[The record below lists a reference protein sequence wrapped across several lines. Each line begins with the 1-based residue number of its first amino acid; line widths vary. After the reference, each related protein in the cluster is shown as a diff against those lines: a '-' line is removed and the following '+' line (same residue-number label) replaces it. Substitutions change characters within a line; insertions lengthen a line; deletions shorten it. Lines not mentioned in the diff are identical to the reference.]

1 MSIGAR
7 ELLHLPCRRA
17 LRVIPVR
24 RAAPSARLAHA
35 LREESCVFVEIRASF
50 SLTLRAARW
59 HDRFVRLLAS
69 GARFEKACHDNRR
82 EGATMTGR
90 DIAIEFTELWDNFDV
105 EEINT
110 MLAKNVSVE
119 LLEFFA
125 SYADQALG
133 DLLPSDE
140 SGDEL
145 ARRLPNLMII
155 GYIIRVLE
163 ERLVE

>member
-1 MSIGAR
+1 
-7 ELLHLPCRRA
+7 
-17 LRVIPVR
+17 
-24 RAAPSARLAHA
+24 
-35 LREESCVFVEIRASF
+35 
-50 SLTLRAARW
+50 
-59 HDRFVRLLAS
+59 
-69 GARFEKACHDNRR
+69 
-82 EGATMTGR
+82 MTGR
-90 DIAIEFTELWDNFDV
+90 EIAIEFTELWDSFDV
-105 EEINT
+105 DEINT

-125 SYADQALG
+125 SYAEQALG
-133 DLLPSDE
+133 DLLPEDE

>member
-1 MSIGAR
+1 
-7 ELLHLPCRRA
+7 
-17 LRVIPVR
+17 
-24 RAAPSARLAHA
+24 
-35 LREESCVFVEIRASF
+35 
-50 SLTLRAARW
+50 LTLRAPRW
-59 HDRFVRLLAS
+59 HDRASRALRRIRAPRLPE
-69 GARFEKACHDNRR
+69 G

-90 DIAIEFTELWDNFDV
+90 EIAIEFTELWDSFDV
-105 EEINT
+105 DEINT

-125 SYADQALG
+125 SYAEQALG
-133 DLLPSDE
+133 DLLPEDA

-163 ERLVE
+163 ERLVD

>member
-1 MSIGAR
+1 MIA
-7 ELLHLPCRRA
+7 
-17 LRVIPVR
+17 
-24 RAAPSARLAHA
+24 
-35 LREESCVFVEIRASF
+35 SCVRSSRARASK
-50 SLTLRAARW
+50 SVPMAVEPT
-59 HDRFVRLLAS
+59 AS
-69 GARFEKACHDNRR
+69 RR
-82 EGATMTGR
+82 GHMTGR
-90 DIAIEFTELWDNFDV
+90 EIAIEFTELWDSFDV

-125 SYADQALG
+125 SYAEQALG
-133 DLLPSDE
+133 DLLPTDE